1 MQSSLKLSIGQYSD
15 KGCKPTNQD
24 FHGALVPKEPQLSM
38 KGAAVVLADGISSS
52 DVSQIASETA
62 VKGFLLDYFCTSD
75 AWSVQHSAARVLD
88 ATNSW
93 LFSQTQKSEYRF
105 DKDRGYVCTFS
116 GIVFKAASAHLF
128 HVGDSRIYR
137 LHSNALEQLTN
148 DHRLYVS
155 QEASYLSRAMGM
167 APELGLDYRTV
178 PVKAGDLFLL
188 ATDGVYEYL
197 DAALVLNALE
207 QSESLDDVARLLVEQ
222 ALAAGSDDNLTVQLV
237 RVDQL
242 PSTSVPGLQQQ
253 IEALPFAPELEARM
267 QFDGYEIL
275 RELHRTSRSHVFL
288 AQDLDTG
295 ERVVIKTPSVDLRG
309 DPEYLERFLLEEWIA
324 RRINSAH
331 VLKAPAQARPRNYI
345 YTVTEYIEGQ
355 TLKQW
360 LVDNPDPSLEV
371 VRGIIEQ
378 VARGLQGFHRKEML
392 HQDLKPDNI
401 MIDGSG
407 TVKIIDFGSTQVA
420 GLDEITRSEAVG
432 GILGT
437 ALYTAPEY
445 FMGEAGSAR
454 SDQFSLGVLAYY
466 MLSGRFPYGTAV
478 AKAKTPAAQ
487 RRLSYDSVRDEHSE
501 IPAWVDEALQKAV
514 HLNPYK
520 RYEEISEF
528 TYALRQPSQ
537 AFLNRTRA
545 PLMARNPVAFWQGVS
560 LLLALVIVVLLN
572 R

>member
-155 QEASYLSRAMGM
+155 QEESYLSRAMGM

-197 DAALVLNALE
+197 DAAPVLNALE
-207 QSESLDDVARLLVEQ
+207 QSESLDDAARLLVEQ

-331 VLKAPAQARPRNYI
+331 VLKAPAQVRPRNYI

-420 GLDEITRSEAVG
+420 GLDEITRSEEVG